1 MSKDYKVGYGKPP
14 KHSKFK
20 QGQTGNPKGRPK
32 GRKSM
37 RTILNGILNRTVTI
51 KENGRTRRVPF
62 LEAFGHQVAAK
73 ALNGSTRD
81 QIAIMKATHDY
92 APELLREIEPKTS
105 LTINFVEAK
114 DGKPAPR
121 KADSDPSKA
130 SESKLK
136 PQSDEKSDKGRED
149 EDDSWLD

>member
-37 RTILNGILNRTVTI
+37 RTIASGIFNRTVTI
-51 KENGRTRRVPF
+51 KEDGRTRRVPY

-81 QIAIMKATHDY
+81 QIAIMKAMHDY
-92 APELLREIEPKTS
+92 APDLLRESDPPTS
-105 LTINFVEAK
+105 ITVNFVSAK
-114 DGKPAPR
+114 DGKPVPMET
-121 KADSDPSKA
+121 DSDPSKA
-130 SESKLK
+130 SETKPK
-136 PQSDEKSDKGRED
+136 PQSDEKSGENRED
-149 EDDSWLD
+149 DNSWLD